1 MRHWATARSILSIDL
16 SFVTELNMVR
26 LGIIVDIGLSIAVLL
41 N

>member
-1 MRHWATARSILSIDL
+1 MRHWVNARSILFIAL
-16 SFVTELNMVR
+16 SFVTELSMVR